1 MKSILRR
8 TVTEYKTK
16 LSTYSPEVTR
26 ELSILVDGAFEHLP
40 DRGDMYV
47 NQQYYDSVKQKIAN
61 YDLHHESI
69 DLGTLNNALDKFLQQ
84 SKTFTI
90 EGQVSAAP
98 RTGDAPLSVT
108 LEAKGMKDGSGTLI
122 PDTNYIW
129 WVRVPE
135 GSKIIGRGKTINYI
149 FQDEGTYTVNLTV
162 NSASKNSKGFRDVI
176 NFEDSV
182 TIEVGQPK
190 VKFVVYFNDQLATDN
205 VKLSSRESEQKV
217 IIDAS
222 HTKFSSGYTIKKTE
236 WDFGN
241 GKTDT
246 NDGRPLI
253 RSQDYKEGEYI
264 VKLKLTRNDDEVFT
278 KNIVLKVGDPIA
290 SIFASKLQPDKG
302 EKVTFQAKKVSQD
315 GVSYAWEIR
324 KIGSNSLLA
333 TATGP
338 RMEYAF
344 LDVGRYSVDLI
355 SSKRDI
361 RDKESIEILIDSQV
375 PVVRFDAQVES
386 SETPNIYLFDG
397 TASYDPDYPD
407 DQTMK
412 YEWFINDKP
421 VQLIDTNSSNSRGSY
436 IFPEKGTYQIELHV
450 TDKEGK
456 QGVFKKTITIKNL
469 LAIQL
474 NIRPQVVKRG
484 DRILLSATAPNA
496 ETFEWNIAGKDQ
508 VVQETG
514 KLITSF
520 DKSGTYPLTIKV
532 TDTNGDTNMLK
543 RKIYV
548 INGEEP
554 LAIMNMTS
562 KSLLSGYE
570 QNACEGQEA
579 LIADRVSPVSFV
591 GDKSVNSGGKTSDLT
606 YFWKIG
612 LNKTSTQKNLSHTF
626 DELGCEK
633 VTLTVQDKKTGVTH
647 TTEEWIKVVNVPPK
661 FSDIEVAVEN
671 IDMDPMKVNLRIQG
685 AKDPDGII
693 RSYTWYYATN
703 PDGDEPL
710 GFRITT
716 KPETSLVL
724 QKLTGRYYFFVIMED
739 SNGMRVDTRAS
750 SEMRF
755 STPDLLIN
763 QNLAMPVI
771 DFQASATE
779 VPYGDEVTFDVTVED
794 VFKKNIADASEFRW
808 DVDGD
813 GFYDIKTTQPTFK
826 YKYTTPGEYHPKVK
840 VTHRG
845 LSTTKSLNIKV
856 VNRLIPQIDLQIIGE
871 KIIAYNTSTGIFES
885 VAWFADDKKISENKE
900 YLYYDAR
907 DGTFPKTLKIQ
918 ISDGK
923 KTEEKIYNVVKNTQ
937 NKAIVEQIKNQL
949 VVLTNSDGTLTEASD
964 NIVWTDGAKPLFIY
978 LGESQGEIK
987 YYVIDTDVDID
998 TDLSGGKDDDADN
1011 K

>member
-1 MKSILRR
+1 MWAGAQMLLFPSDEESSEKTKKIIISVIVGLFVIFFAWWIVNFIFKILNNKAALSDTWIPRAVAETQIR
-8 TVTEYKTK
+8 EVDFTTYSNRIQALKTK
-16 LSTYSPEVTR
+16 LSTYSPDITR
-26 ELSILVDGAFEHLP
+26 ELSILVDGAFDHLP

-47 NQQYYDSVKQKIAN
+47 NQQYYDKVKAQITN
-61 YDLHHESI
+61 YDLHHDSI

-190 VKFVVYFNDQLATDN
+190 VKFVVFFNDQLATDN

-246 NDGRPLI
+246 VDGAPLI
-253 RSQDYKEGEYI
+253 KTQDYKEGEYI

-278 KNIVLKVGDPIA
+278 KNIILKVGDPIA

-421 VQLIDTNSSNSRGSY
+421 VQLIDTNSSNSRGNY

-456 QGVFKKTITIKNL
+456 Q
-469 LAIQL
+469 
-474 NIRPQVVKRG
+474 
-484 DRILLSATAPNA
+484 
-496 ETFEWNIAGKDQ
+496 
-508 VVQETG
+508 
-514 KLITSF
+514 
-520 DKSGTYPLTIKV
+520 
-532 TDTNGDTNMLK
+532 
-543 RKIYV
+543 
-548 INGEEP
+548 
-554 LAIMNMTS
+554 
-562 KSLLSGYE
+562 
-570 QNACEGQEA
+570 
-579 LIADRVSPVSFV
+579 
-591 GDKSVNSGGKTSDLT
+591 
-606 YFWKIG
+606 
-612 LNKTSTQKNLSHTF
+612 
-626 DELGCEK
+626 
-633 VTLTVQDKKTGVTH
+633 
-647 TTEEWIKVVNVPPK
+647 
-661 FSDIEVAVEN
+661 
-671 IDMDPMKVNLRIQG
+671 
-685 AKDPDGII
+685 
-693 RSYTWYYATN
+693 
-703 PDGDEPL
+703 
-710 GFRITT
+710 
-716 KPETSLVL
+716 
-724 QKLTGRYYFFVIMED
+724 
-739 SNGMRVDTRAS
+739 
-750 SEMRF
+750 
-755 STPDLLIN
+755 
-763 QNLAMPVI
+763 
-771 DFQASATE
+771 
-779 VPYGDEVTFDVTVED
+779 
-794 VFKKNIADASEFRW
+794 
-808 DVDGD
+808 
-813 GFYDIKTTQPTFK
+813 
-826 YKYTTPGEYHPKVK
+826 
-840 VTHRG
+840 
-845 LSTTKSLNIKV
+845 
-856 VNRLIPQIDLQIIGE
+856 
-871 KIIAYNTSTGIFES
+871 
-885 VAWFADDKKISENKE
+885 
-900 YLYYDAR
+900 
-907 DGTFPKTLKIQ
+907 
-918 ISDGK
+918 
-923 KTEEKIYNVVKNTQ
+923 
-937 NKAIVEQIKNQL
+937 
-949 VVLTNSDGTLTEASD
+949 
-964 NIVWTDGAKPLFIY
+964 
-978 LGESQGEIK
+978 
-987 YYVIDTDVDID
+987 
-998 TDLSGGKDDDADN
+998 
-1011 K
+1011 